1 MMHLAQVNIARMKA
15 PIDSEVMAGFVA
27 RLDEINAL
35 ADGSSGFV
43 WRLQGDEGNAM
54 YLRPYDD
61 DRIIFNFSV
70 WETFDDLKQFVYR
83 TVHAELLRD
92 RKSWFEQFDG
102 AYVALW
108 WVPAG
113 HIPTIDEAKQR
124 LAYLDA
130 HGPTEVAFTFKAPY
144 KSQSDPTAVA
154 ETTSTESL

>member
-1 MMHLAQVNIARMKA
+1 MMHLAQVNIAQMKA

-70 WETFDDLKQFVYR
+70 WQTLDDLKQFVYR

>member
-1 MMHLAQVNIARMKA
+1 MHLAQVNIARMKA

-102 AYVALW
+102 AFFALW